1 MELFDFYISGLIKIF
16 LAFVAGFILGLERKF
31 RQQAVGMR
39 TLILICESSA
49 MLSML
54 SDWIAMQS
62 GTADTARI
70 AAGVVSG
77 IGFLGAGVIMKT
89 GLNVKGLTSAAII
102 WADSTIGL
110 CIGEGLFTLT
120 FIMLVVVIV
129 SLLSL
134 ERIEE
139 RWFPAGR
146 TKSLHLAFVSDSLD
160 MSLLRSTIEK
170 NGFVVTDVN
179 ISRIAD
185 KKMTILHYSVKAPK
199 INDYS
204 KFMNEL
210 NSVAQLSEFTIT
222 D

>member
-1 MELFDFYISGLIKIF
+1 MEIEFYISALIKIF
-16 LAFVAGFILGLERKF
+16 LAFVAGFVLGLERKF

-110 CIGEGLFTLT
+110 CIGEGLYIPT
-120 FIMLVVVIV
+120 FIMLAVVIV

-146 TKSLHLAFVSDSLD
+146 TKSLHLAFVTDNLD
-160 MSLLRSTIEK
+160 MSLLRARIEK

-185 KKMTILHYSVKAPK
+185 TKMTILHYSVKAPK

-204 KFMNEL
+204 KFVQEL
-210 NSVAQLSEFTIT
+210 NSIAPLSEFTIT